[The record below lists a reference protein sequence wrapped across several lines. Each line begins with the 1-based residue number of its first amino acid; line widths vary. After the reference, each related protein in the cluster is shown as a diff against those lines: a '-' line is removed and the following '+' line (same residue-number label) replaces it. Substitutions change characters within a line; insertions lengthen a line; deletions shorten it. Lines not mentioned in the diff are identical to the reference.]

1 MPADAKGRQHD
12 WLVEEREYRRH
23 EERRGRRHAY
33 EHLDPPRTALV
44 VVDVV
49 PFFVEQSAY
58 CRGILPQVDVLA
70 RGLRQAGGVV
80 AWVVPAYV
88 EPTVRAREFYGN
100 DVAEA
105 YAASGGTG
113 APAER
118 LWRGLK
124 VDPADLV
131 VEKTAPSAF
140 FPGRCDLHDLLQARG
155 VDTLLVCGTV
165 TNVCVESTV
174 RDASTLD
181 YRVVLVADACAAPRD
196 RDHNATLHVVHRSFG
211 DVRSTAEVLD
221 LIGRGSLRV
230 RSGPCVP

>member
-1 MPADAKGRQHD
+1 MSQDPDALQHA
-12 WLVEEREYRRH
+12 WVVEEREYRRH

-58 CRGILPQVDVLA
+58 CRGILPQIDVLA
-70 RGLRQAGGVV
+70 RGLRRAGGVV

-88 EPTVRAREFYGN
+88 EPTARAREFYGD
-100 DVAEA
+100 DVART
-105 YAASGGTG
+105 YAASAGPG
-113 APAER
+113 APSER
-118 LWRGLK
+118 LWSGLS
-124 VDPADLV
+124 VDPDDLV
-131 VEKTAPSAF
+131 VEKSAASAF
-140 FPGRCDLHDLLQARG
+140 FPGRCDLHHLLQARG
-155 VDTLLVCGTV
+155 VDTLVVAGTV

-181 YRVVLVADACAAPRD
+181 YRVVLVADACAAMRD

-211 DVRSTAEVLD
+211 DVRSTVEVLD
-221 LIGRGSLRV
+221 LLG
-230 RSGPCVP
+230 